1 MNFIKKF
8 IIEQEV
14 TRLRTRI
21 EWEELQL
28 LNLRRRIEEKESQL
42 RQQ

>member
-14 TRLRTRI
+14 MRLRTRI
-21 EWEELQL
+21 EYQEQQL
-28 LNLRRRIEEKESQL
+28 LNLRARIEEKQSQL

>member
-8 IIEQEV
+8 IVEQEV